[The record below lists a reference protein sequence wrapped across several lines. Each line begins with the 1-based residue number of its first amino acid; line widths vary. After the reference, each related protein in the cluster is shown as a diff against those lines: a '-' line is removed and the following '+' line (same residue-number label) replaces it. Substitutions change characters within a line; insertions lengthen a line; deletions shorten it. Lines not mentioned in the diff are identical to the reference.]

1 MIKELGKKGESS
13 DYHMKSTKEFIRSI
27 VYAGESSE
35 NYMDIIRVRI
45 YKNSKRKTSMAISP
59 DSGSVNFLLSVHTCK

>member
-45 YKNSKRKTSMAISP
+45 YKN
-59 DSGSVNFLLSVHTCK
+59 